1 MMIVFLSCLQPIT
14 EASYVNIPVIGFCNT
29 SSPLR
34 HIDIAIPCNNSV
46 SNNVYF
52 VHGDHTGEASVQ
64 VEVTIITKRLS
75 IDDLYLHVHVR

>member
-1 MMIVFLSCLQPIT
+1 MPFLSPYSLQPIT

-46 SNNVYF
+46 SYMYSVIPP
-52 VHGDHTGEASVQ
+52 VAS
-64 VEVTIITKRLS
+64 TTFTKR
-75 IDDLYLHVHVR
+75 Y